1 MAILGYGREG
11 KAVLEFLKKSPK
23 YDFAEIWVLD
33 KNKPPPLAKGE
44 RRRVRVRS
52 GKNYLKG
59 LEKFD
64 FIFRSPGVPYNLPE
78 IQLAIKKGVI
88 FSSATKLFFEN
99 CHCRIIGVTG
109 TKGKGTTSTLI
120 YEILKN
126 AGLDVYLA
134 GNIGQP
140 ALEILPQLK
149 KHSIVVLELSSFQ
162 LQDMTIS
169 PQVAVVLDVFP
180 DHLDAHKNFKEY
192 LEAKANIAKYQIR
205 DNKVFYFR
213 GNKFSAQV
221 ARYGFGKKISV
232 AASTKLFKPEE
243 LKIPGEHNFKNAV
256 MAVAVAKEMDCEPD
270 VIRETIL
277 NFRGLE
283 HRLEFVRTLTQT
295 LSLGEGRGTQSEES
309 IAFYNDSASTNPQ
322 TTIAAIQSFKNPIIL
337 IAGGHDKGLDYAPL
351 GKVIRKTSVKLVVLF
366 GANKEKI
373 KKSLKRFPTVL
384 CNDLNSAVRAAVKSV
399 PLIHNSKF
407 IILFSPG
414 SASFDM
420 FKDYADRGEQFK
432 KIVSSL

>member
-1 MAILGYGREG
+1 M
-11 KAVLEFLKKSPK
+11 EFLRKSPK
-23 YDFAEIWVLD
+23 YDFAEIFILD
-33 KNKPPPLAKGE
+33 KDKPSPNPSPSVEGE
-44 RRRVRVRS
+44 GRRVRVRS
-52 GKNYLKG
+52 GKNYLRR
-59 LEKFD
+59 LEKFNLV
-64 FIFRSPGVPYNLPE
+64 FRSPGVPYNLPE
-78 IQLAIKKGVI
+78 IQQAIKKGVI

-126 AGLDVYLA
+126 VDLDVYLA

-149 KHSIVVLELSSFQ
+149 KHSVVILELSSFQ
-162 LQDMTIS
+162 LQDLSIS
-169 PQVAVVLDVFP
+169 PQVAVVLDIFP
-180 DHLDAHKNFKEY
+180 DHLDTHTNFKEY
-192 LEAKANIAKYQIR
+192 LGAKANIAKYQTR

-221 ARYGFGKKISV
+221 ARPGLGKKISV
-232 AASTKLFKPEE
+232 SAITKLFKQEE

-256 MAVAVAKEMDCEPD
+256 MAAAVAKEMGCADE
-270 VIRETIL
+270 VIREAVL

-295 LSLGEGRGTQSEES
+295 LSLGEGRGTRGEES

-322 TTIAAIQSFKNPIIL
+322 TTIAAIKSFTDPIIL
-337 IAGGHDKGLDYAPL
+337 IAGGHDKGLDYNPL
-351 GKVIRKTSVKLVVLF
+351 GKIIRKTSVKLVVLF

-373 KKSLKRFPTVL
+373 KKSLKRFPAIL
-384 CNDLNSAVRAAVKSV
+384 CNDLKSATETAIKKSFE
-399 PLIHNSKF
+399 IHHSKF
-407 IILFSPG
+407 VILFSPG

-432 KIVSSL
+432 KIVLSLRTTTKISHG